1 MKIKS
6 YKEAIEQ
13 LSKLHQYVIA
23 SIDFGEMDGFEKPS
37 TEELIDIVTELF
49 KWGSDIMFLE
59 YIFVWSNGKDEGQ
72 RENYW
77 ERIDYFNV
85 KEWKIR

>member
-49 KWGSDIMFLE
+49 K
-59 YIFVWSNGKDEGQ
+59 
-72 RENYW
+72 
-77 ERIDYFNV
+77 
-85 KEWKIR
+85 